1 MKTLTTFAFLLFGL
15 IAQAQTFRTLNH
27 FIIDSA
33 GVEHFDSFDY
43 VKVKITVN
51 ASKLR
56 LYHVKTAEVKDY
68 AIDSIQSLKTYKIA
82 FLSNCETFYYTDKM
96 NRVYFITADGKRIR
110 EYKRL

>member
-1 MKTLTTFAFLLFGL
+1 MKKLITAALIIFAATT
-15 IAQAQTFRTLNH
+15 QAQTFRTLNH

-43 VKVKITVN
+43 VNVKITVN

-56 LYHVKTAEVKDY
+56 IYHAKTAEVKDY
-68 AIDSIQSLKTYKIA
+68 AIDSIQSFKTYKIA